1 MKLKYAGSRP
11 IISHKGIIF
20 KSGKEDKYIYLAD
33 AIEILKALSNDYTDT
48 KQYIYTSQKNKLDDQ
63 QMQNLIISYHPNL
76 ENFMK
81 KEIALYEQHLNQ
93 EIKDIQL
100 KDNLN
105 IIEKDIFIKNLQ
117 LMYDYRLQRAKNKIF
132 YHHIIETIVETIH
145 NHNIKKIQTP
155 FSERYWHILHTI
167 EGEISGSKIT
177 NFTDLSI
184 EQDSNQ
190 LIFQLKI
197 N

>member
-1 MKLKYAGSRP
+1 
-11 IISHKGIIF
+11 
-20 KSGKEDKYIYLAD
+20 
-33 AIEILKALSNDYTDT
+33 
-48 KQYIYTSQKNKLDDQ
+48 
-63 QMQNLIISYHPNL
+63 
-76 ENFMK
+76 MK
-81 KEIALYEQHLNQ
+81 KEIVLYEQHLNQ

-184 EQDSNQ
+184 EQDNGK
-190 LIFQLKI
+190 LIFQLNI
-197 N
+197 I